1 MNNKATKTLANY
13 GCEEY
18 SKSKQMHQHDST
30 SNKYERLEALVVCI
44 SHKVNALK
52 RKKYKKKWLTN
63 EDIRNLLR
71 VNDRLINK
79 YRDSGVL
86 NYSQEGNKYW
96 YCREDVENFLNKT
109 HYYFPRK

>member
-13 GCEEY
+13 GSEEC
-18 SKSKQMHQHDST
+18 SKSDQMQLQDST
-30 SNKYERLEALVVCI
+30 SYKYERIETLVNCI
-44 SHKVNALK
+44 SRIVNALK

-71 VNDRLINK
+71 VNDRLIKK

-86 NYSQEGNKYW
+86 EYSQEGNKYW
-96 YCREDVENFLNKT
+96 YCREDVENFFNKT